1 MVVFLKKKQNKKN
14 TLCHLRPRRHRPQ
27 RQGARQPEHSGS
39 DEDAQHVGGRWPCH
53 PLKIRRQQHHA
64 PGNATLQSGQ
74 NDAGDPSATLF
85 DSGVR
90 HVRERRDV
98 GHLVGHQHVMSSC
111 QEAWLTTVTEA
122 SRHGDT
128 HPSPRKTNGT
138 TKPWVYSKQ
147 VYLWILPLVHKIQLF
162 LLRENA

>member
-1 MVVFLKKKQNKKN
+1 MVILKKKKSN
-14 TLCHLRPRRHRPQ
+14 TLGYLCPRRHRPQ

-39 DEDAQHVGGRWPCH
+39 DEDAEHVGGGWPCH
-53 PLKIRRQQHHA
+53 HVQIRGQQHHA

-98 GHLVGHQHVMSSC
+98 GHLVGHQHVMSPC
-111 QEAWLTTVTEA
+111 QEAGLTAVTEA
-122 SRHGDT
+122 SRRADT
-128 HPSPRKTNGT
+128 RPSPRKTNGT
-138 TKPWVYSKQ
+138 TKPWGVFQTSIP
-147 VYLWILPLVHKIQLF
+147 VDSPSC
-162 LLRENA
+162 A